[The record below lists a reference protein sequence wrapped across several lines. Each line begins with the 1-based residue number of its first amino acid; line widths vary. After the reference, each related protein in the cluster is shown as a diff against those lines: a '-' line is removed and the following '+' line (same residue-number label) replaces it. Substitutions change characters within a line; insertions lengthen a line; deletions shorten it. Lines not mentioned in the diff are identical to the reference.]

1 MRIRPTGFAWTLA
14 LACVA
19 GCDKK
24 DQAADGGPPSSTST
38 VASGTARSAG
48 SATPAPAGS
57 ADDGPACD
65 IAKDGD
71 CEKACLGGTAKAC
84 GFADALLRKAAPQG
98 DNPSKRL
105 ELNTKGCALGDGKSC
120 SRLGSQYDTGD
131 GIAKNPAK
139 AVENWELACA
149 KDAANGCYQA
159 GSWYGDATADRPQD
173 MAKAEALLTKGCTL
187 GVKAACESKD
197 NPILVV
203 GVEDI
208 VASPAKFTGK
218 HVYLKN
224 VAVRR
229 GSPTSG
235 VVLKPGG
242 SPALDG
248 IPSIIADNADET
260 RRKWARL
267 PTPVRGVTVK
277 FVEAAVEK
285 QMARDERVRFVV
297 MDLGD
302 VVP

>member
-14 LACVA
+14 FACVA

-24 DQAADGGPPSSTST
+24 EAPANNASPSST
-38 VASGTARSAG
+38 VASGTTRSAD
-48 SATPAPAGS
+48 SATPVPAGS
-57 ADDGPACD
+57 ANDGPACD
-65 IAKDGD
+65 IAKDGE

-98 DNPSKRL
+98 DNPGKRL
-105 ELNTKGCALGDGKSC
+105 ELNAKGCALGDGKSC

-131 GIAKNPAK
+131 GVAKNPAK
-139 AVENWELACA
+139 AVESWELACA

-173 MAKAEALLTKGCTL
+173 MAKADALLAKGCTL

-203 GVEDI
+203 GIEDI